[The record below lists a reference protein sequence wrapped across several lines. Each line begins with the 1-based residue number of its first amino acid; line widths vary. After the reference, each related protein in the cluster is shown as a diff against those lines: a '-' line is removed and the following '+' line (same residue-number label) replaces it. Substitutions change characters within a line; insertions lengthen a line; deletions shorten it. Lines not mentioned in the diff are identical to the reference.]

1 MTRGS
6 KGGAEAIGDV
16 DIEHQPRRCDE
27 LLDEPCHKMPDPGAI
42 QVKPLAG
49 GETTIERNGNA
60 HKSTDIQVDRQAMN
74 RSFHD
79 YTMLAYLSCIFVS
92 IPCMSK
98 SAYT

>member
-16 DIEHQPRRCDE
+16 NIEHQPRRCDE

-49 GETTIERNGNA
+49 SETTIE
-60 HKSTDIQVDRQAMN
+60 
-74 RSFHD
+74 
-79 YTMLAYLSCIFVS
+79 
-92 IPCMSK
+92 
-98 SAYT
+98 